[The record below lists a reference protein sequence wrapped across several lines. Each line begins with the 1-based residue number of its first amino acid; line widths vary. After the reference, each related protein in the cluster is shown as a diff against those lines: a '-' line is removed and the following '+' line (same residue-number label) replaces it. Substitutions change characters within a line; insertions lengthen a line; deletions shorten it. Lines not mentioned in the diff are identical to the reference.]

1 MLKTR
6 YFQCGFENSQR
17 RISVAVSIC
26 EGKMEIG
33 SGTECV
39 TWSDVIGQKQLTDNL
54 QSAITH
60 NKISHAYLVQGEKL
74 SGKRMIADIF
84 ARALQCECDQEQ
96 DEHQFTLFDFGGDSA
111 HTEKSDLESNVDSDR
126 MKKTDTSVRI
136 RPCNKCRS
144 CRQAVNGNHPDI
156 IYVVHEKPNVI
167 SVDNIR
173 QQVNGDIAIKPYS
186 GNYKIYIIDEA
197 EKMNV
202 QAQNALL
209 KTLEEPPEY
218 AVILLLATRAEA
230 MLPTIL
236 SRCVLLNTKPVSDD
250 LIKRYLMQ
258 KIQIPDYRASIC
270 ASFARGNVGRAI
282 ELASNETFDHMKSSA
297 LGILKNIRDME
308 INQIASE
315 VKKVNEEKFD
325 TNDYLDLCFI
335 WFRDVLLYKACGSH
349 DGRNQIIFKEE
360 VSDIANAARKYSYE
374 VIERIIRSIDRAR
387 SRIAANVNFELTM
400 ELMFLDMK
408 QG

>member
-1 MLKTR
+1 
-6 YFQCGFENSQR
+6 
-17 RISVAVSIC
+17 
-26 EGKMEIG
+26 MEMEAG
-33 SGTECV
+33 AEFA
-39 TWSDVIGQKQLTDNL
+39 TWSDLIGQGQLMDNL
-54 QSAITH
+54 QNAIKH
-60 NKISHAYLVQGEKL
+60 NKISHAYLIQGEKL

-84 ARALQCECDQEQ
+84 ARALQCECDRAM
-96 DEHQFTLFDFGGDSA
+96 DERQATLFDLGSA
-111 HTEKSDLESNVDSDR
+111 GSDIREEKN
-126 MKKTDTSVRI
+126 DTSVRM
-136 RPCNKCRS
+136 RPCNQCRS

-186 GNYKIYIIDEA
+186 GNYKVYIIDEA

-236 SRCVLLNTKPVSDD
+236 SRCVLLNTKPVSED
-250 LIKRYLMQ
+250 LIKGYLMR

-282 ELASNETFDHMKSSA
+282 ELASNETFDQMKSSA
-297 LGILKNIRDME
+297 LDILKNISDLE
-308 INQIASE
+308 INQIAAE
-315 VKKVNEEKFD
+315 VKKITEEKFD

-335 WFRDVLLYKACGSH
+335 WFRDVLLYKACGVH
-349 DGRNQIIFKEE
+349 GGKEHIIFKEDL
-360 VSDIANAARKYSYE
+360 SDIASAARRYSYDT
-374 VIERIIRSIDRAR
+374 IEKIMHSIDRAR
-387 SRIAANVNFELTM
+387 SRIAANVNFDLTM

-408 QG
+408 AG

>member
-1 MLKTR
+1 MEMEAGT
-6 YFQCGFENSQR
+6 QCTTWNDVVGQR
-17 RISVAVSIC
+17 
-26 EGKMEIG
+26 
-33 SGTECV
+33 
-39 TWSDVIGQKQLTDNL
+39 QLTDNL
-54 QSAITH
+54 QSAIAH
-60 NKISHAYLVQGEKL
+60 NKISHAYLIQGEKL

-84 ARALQCECDQEQ
+84 ARALQCECDRAE
-96 DEHQFTLFDFGGDSA
+96 DEHQATLFDLGA
-111 HTEKSDLESNVDSDR
+111 ESGSTLMQKNDTGVR
-126 MKKTDTSVRI
+126 M
-136 RPCNKCRS
+136 RPCNQCRS
-144 CRQAVNGNHPDI
+144 CKQAMNGNHPDI

-186 GNYKIYIIDEA
+186 GAYKIYIIDEA

-250 LIKRYLMQ
+250 LIRRYLMQ
-258 KIQIPDYRASIC
+258 RIQIPDYRASIC

-297 LGILKNIRDME
+297 LGILKNISKME

-315 VKKVNEEKFD
+315 IKKITEEKFD

-335 WFRDVLLYKACGSH
+335 WYRDVLLYKACGSH
-349 DGRNQIIFKEE
+349 GGNSHMIFKEE
-360 VSDIANAARKYSYE
+360 LSDIASVARRYSYDA
-374 VIERIIRSIDRAR
+374 IEKIIHSIDRAR
-387 SRIAANVNFELTM
+387 SRLAANVNFDLTM

-408 QG
+408 AG